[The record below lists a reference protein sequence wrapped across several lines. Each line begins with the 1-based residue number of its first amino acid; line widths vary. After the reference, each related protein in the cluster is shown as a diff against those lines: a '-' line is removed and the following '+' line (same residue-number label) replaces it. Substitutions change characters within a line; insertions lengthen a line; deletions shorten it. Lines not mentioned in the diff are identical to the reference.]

1 MSRPAALAVAV
12 LVAVGVLVVPTS
24 VAPATAVPPPVSTI
38 TWGSC
43 ADPELSYLGLQC
55 GSLLV
60 PLDHADPTG
69 PKVRLALSRL
79 RHTGSTY
86 RGAMLVNP
94 GGPGAAGRT
103 TAAIGDYV
111 PGGVGSSYDW
121 IGFDPRGVAASSPSL
136 RCRRGYFGDDRPSY
150 VPHRAW
156 MTRFWIAKTRNYSAG
171 CADTAAKRT
180 LLRHLTTLDTVL
192 DMESI
197 RQALGATT
205 LNYYG
210 YSYGSYLGQ
219 VYATRFPSRVGRFVL
234 DGVVNPGRVWY
245 AANLDQERAFEGNI
259 NVYFRYLAAHP
270 HAFKLGHRWRA
281 IRRGYQREL
290 RRLARHPAVRGR
302 LGPDEL
308 GDAMLG
314 AAYYVFDWVGIG
326 RAYSALVKHHRGGA
340 LYARYRRE
348 NPADDNAYAVYAA
361 VQCSD
366 VPWADGTRT
375 LRDARVLNRVAPFQ
389 TWANTWFN
397 APCLSWV
404 APRHARLHVSG
415 SAVTARM
422 LLINETRDAATPY
435 SGALA
440 VRRLFPRA
448 SLVAGLGGTTHASSL
463 SGVPCVDNTVAA
475 YLRSGSVPRRLAGTR
490 ADRVCSRVA
499 PPQPFYLGGRLTARS
514 VDRMSPLLR
523 RALVA
528 AQVGR

>member
-1 MSRPAALAVAV
+1 VPRLTALAVSV
-12 LVAVGVLVVPTS
+12 LLAVGILVVPTS
-24 VAPATAVPPPVSTI
+24 AGPSTAAPPPASTVS
-38 TWGSC
+38 WGSC

-79 RHTGSTY
+79 PHVGSTY
-86 RGAMLVNP
+86 RGVMLVNP
-94 GGPGAAGRT
+94 GGPGSPGRNE
-103 TAAIGDYV
+103 AAIGDYV

-121 IGFDPRGVAASSPSL
+121 IGFDPRGVAASSPAL

-171 CADTAAKRT
+171 CADTSAKRT

-210 YSYGSYLGQ
+210 YSYGSYLGE

-234 DGVVNPGRVWY
+234 DGVVNPSRVWY
-245 AANLDQERAFEGNI
+245 AANLDQDRAFNVNI
-259 NVYFRYLAAHP
+259 NLYFRYLAAHA

-281 IRRGYQREL
+281 IRRGYYREL
-290 RRLARHPAVRGR
+290 RRLARHPAVHGR

-308 GDAMLG
+308 GDAMLD
-314 AAYYVFDWVGIG
+314 AAYYVYDWVGIG
-326 RAYSALVKHHRGGA
+326 RAYSALVKHHRGGG
-340 LYARYRRE
+340 LYARYRQQ
-348 NPADDNAYAVYAA
+348 NPVDDNQYAVYNA

-366 VPWADGTRT
+366 TPWADGTRT
-375 LRDARVLNRVAPFQ
+375 LRDARVIARGAPFQ
-389 TWANTWFN
+389 TWANTWYN

-404 APRHARLHVSG
+404 APRHSRLAVSG
-415 SAVTARM
+415 GAVTARM

-435 SGALA
+435 AGALT

-475 YLRSGSVPRRLAGTR
+475 YLRSGVVPRRLTGTR
-490 ADRVCSRVA
+490 ADRVCPRVA
-499 PPQPFYLGGRLTARS
+499 PPEPFYIGSRLTGHS
-514 VDRMSPLLR
+514 VDQMSPLLR

-528 AQVGR
+528 AQEGR